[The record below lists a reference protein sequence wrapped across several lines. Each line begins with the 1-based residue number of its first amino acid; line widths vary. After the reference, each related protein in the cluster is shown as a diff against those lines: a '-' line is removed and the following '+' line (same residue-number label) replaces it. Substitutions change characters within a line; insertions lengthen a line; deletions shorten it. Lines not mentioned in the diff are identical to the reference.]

1 MAPDTRQDPI
11 YQGHRLRR
19 RLRAAREQA
28 GLTHTDVADRLEW
41 SPSKI
46 NRIETGKVG
55 LAITDARVLLDLYE
69 VTDPDEVGE
78 ITALARAA
86 RQPPWWAPF
95 RHAAPAEF
103 LRYLSYESSAVG
115 IRNFECRTIPGLL
128 QTEEYAREIFRGG
141 DNADEQLTLRLERQD
156 RVVQATG
163 PQLFFIID
171 EAAVRRIIGSEQIM
185 RQQFDKLLLVNDLD
199 NVQIKVVPFSAGLY
213 PQSRSPY
220 VLFEFGEEDEDLV
233 AYLERPDGQVFL
245 SEKSPFSGM
254 DTPEPSDYF
263 DAFWSVERS
272 VAIDLTSDF
281 LFRGLTQGEG
291 KP

>member
-19 RLRAAREQA
+19 RLRAAREHA

-55 LAITDARVLLDLYE
+55 LTITDARVLLDLYG
-69 VTDPDEVGE
+69 VTDPEEVDE

-86 RQPPWWAPF
+86 RQPPWWAPY
-95 RHAAPAEF
+95 RTAAPAEF
-103 LRYLSYESSAVG
+103 LRYLSYESSAVA

-128 QTEEYAREIFRGG
+128 QSEEYAKEILKGNE
-141 DNADEQLTLRLERQD
+141 NADEQLTLRLERQD
-156 RVVQATG
+156 RIVHAEG
-163 PQLFFIID
+163 PDLFFVID
-171 EAAVRRIIGSEQIM
+171 EAAVRRIIGSAQIM
-185 RQQFDKLLLVNDLD
+185 KQQFEKLLLVNELD

-220 VLFEFGEEDEDLV
+220 VLFEFGEDDEDLV

-254 DTPEPSDYF
+254 GTAEPSDYF
-263 DAFWSVERS
+263 DAFWHVQRN
-272 VAIDLTSDF
+272 VAVDLTADF
-281 LFRGLTQGEG
+281 VFSGLEQAGG
-291 KP
+291 